1 MLWVKRQQRQNILK
15 HLWLLTYQNYR
26 FFCGFHGV
34 ISMNTWF
41 KCVCYNTTSHCIYN
55 TGHWIGFCTIY
66 WFYFM
71 PTCDQMN
78 ARVGI
83 SIYSYKKKRA
93 AEDEIYINIFRF
105 CSRIHEKFLQI
116 ANLLLWSWKVCLQE
130 KEREG
135 RARRGQ
141 WCDHITLR
149 DEWFSCYLL
158 IFNYSISRTIL
169 ASINWANEAESRVK
183 HEQMRDFWAHIA
195 GECACMCMDYA

>member
-1 MLWVKRQQRQNILK
+1 MPWVKRQQRPNILK

-71 PTCDQMN
+71 PTCGQMN

-83 SIYSYKKKRA
+83 SIYSDKKTGGWRWNLYKYFQVLLSHPWKISSDCQFIALILKGMSSGKRKRG
-93 AEDEIYINIFRF
+93 ESKEGTVVWSYYSEGWVIFLL
-105 CSRIHEKFLQI
+105 STNLQ
-116 ANLLLWSWKVCLQE
+116 LLNFQNNSGLNQLI
-130 KEREG
+130 
-135 RARRGQ
+135 Q
-141 WCDHITLR
+141 W
-149 DEWFSCYLL
+149 
-158 IFNYSISRTIL
+158 
-169 ASINWANEAESRVK
+169 SRVK
-183 HEQMRDFWAHIA
+183 S
-195 GECACMCMDYA
+195 